1 MKVGPALLLA
11 AGLLTLGGC
20 RSGET
25 EKREIFLQR
34 EILSE
39 DERERYQVIGYRRIQ
54 DGQVEG
60 SYLEVTLYDS
70 DRNRIYPEEKF
81 RIMFTQEINLT
92 TDDWNRDGKADL
104 LLSFYYNGDFNRT
117 QNVCICQKEQDGLQI
132 LELPEGD
139 LVYSEEN
146 QRLYTQVETEEAEQR
161 FEAYR
166 VSGYDCV
173 WEKTLEI
180 SRRNGITIYTVRAKR
195 FGERE
200 MSFLNHLSREEEEYW
215 KVVIQDEEST
225 DCGR

>member
-1 MKVGPALLLA
+1 MKVGPVLLLA

-20 RSGET
+20 RFGET

-39 DERERYQVIGYRRIQ
+39 DEKEQYHVIGYRRIQ
-54 DGQVEG
+54 DGQAAG

-81 RIMFTQEINLT
+81 RIMYTPEISLT

-104 LLSFYYNGDFNRT
+104 LLTFHYNEDFNRT
-117 QNVCICQKEQDGLQI
+117 QNVCICQKEQAGLQI
-132 LELPEGD
+132 LELPEGN

-146 QRLYTQVETEEAEQR
+146 QRLYAQVETEEAEQR

-180 SRRNGITIYTVRAKR
+180 SRRNGIAIYTVRAKR
-195 FGERE
+195 FGEQE
-200 MSFLNHLSREEEEYW
+200 IIFLNHLSREEEEYW
-215 KVVIQDEEST
+215 KVVIQNEEST